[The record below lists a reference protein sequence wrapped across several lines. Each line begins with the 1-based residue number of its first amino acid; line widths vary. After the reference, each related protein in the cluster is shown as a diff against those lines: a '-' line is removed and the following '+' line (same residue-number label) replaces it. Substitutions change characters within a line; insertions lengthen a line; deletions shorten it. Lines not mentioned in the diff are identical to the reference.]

1 MAKRRFQQAEEA
13 PAETLTPEQ
22 RRAQRRRERSAR
34 KKGKTA
40 KSGPTSRWR
49 RALLLGVPAVVIIAV
64 VLVLVFGNLF
74 STPCLTLQSIPEG
87 SGVPAFPPHTTTDFS
102 TTWCPSG
109 VNLVEE
115 SFPYLQIN
123 INGHGVG
130 IPPTQAATSTNP
142 DYPSIGRNSSYPG
155 NYACNLPVATHPP
168 LASSGYPDGTIYI
181 ASPWPYIYNLSTFFD
196 VWAGS
201 FSSVDVNASYSTQ
214 PIVYQP
220 TDLLGFSSDAT
231 HKITLFVDGQVSTA
245 GPSLELN
252 TLDYGPSPYPTCLAE
267 KYGTGH
273 VIVLSYSTIT
283 PAVVGHGPRPIA
295 GETALGVDP
304 ELYLSSLG
312 GLLQKVGDLPAQA
325 TDIAHATFASLGW
338 LVLRPIGI

>member
-1 MAKRRFQQAEEA
+1 MAKRRFQRTEEA
-13 PAETLTPEQ
+13 PAETLTPEE
-22 RRAQRRRERSAR
+22 RRARARRERTAR

-40 KSGPTSRWR
+40 KGGPASRWR
-49 RALLLGVPAVVIIAV
+49 PVLILGVPAAVIVAV

-74 STPCLTLQSIPEG
+74 STPCLTLQPIPPS
-87 SGVPAFPPHTTTDFS
+87 SGVPAFPAHTTTDFS

-123 INGHGVG
+123 INGHSVPL
-130 IPPTQAATSTNP
+130 PPTQAATSSTP

-155 NYACNLPVATHPP
+155 NYVCNLPIATHPP
-168 LASSGYPDGTIYI
+168 LAPDYPDGTIYI
-181 ASPWPYIYNLSTFFD
+181 ASPWAYIYNLSTFFD

-201 FSSVDVNASYSTQ
+201 FSSVDVNASYSSQ

-220 TDLLGFSSDAT
+220 NDLLGFSSDAT
-231 HKITLFVDGQVSTA
+231 HRITLFVDGQVSTA

-252 TLDYGPSPYPTCLAE
+252 TLDHGPNPYPTCLGE

-283 PAVVGHGPRPIA
+283 PAVVGAGPRPIA
-295 GETALGVDP
+295 GESALGVNP
-304 ELYLSSLG
+304 ELYLTSLG
-312 GLLQKVGDLPAQA
+312 GPLQKIGDAAGQA
-325 TDIAHATFASLGW
+325 TDAAHAGVATLSW
-338 LVLRPIGI
+338 LVLRPVVA